1 MSSGVEGSSKSCLSV
16 SEDED
21 TTVRY
26 RAASDGRLFMETVTC
41 RTHLRPWEV
50 ALELLCQEHA
60 DLLPSI

>member
-21 TTVRY
+21 TTIQY
-26 RAASDGRLFMETVTC
+26 RAAWDGRLCYGDFV

-50 ALELLCQEHA
+50 ALELLCQAHA